1 MTGSS
6 LLLRLQG
13 GTDLGPNRCPSSI
26 QCRTRELRVRIDL
39 TGRDHTV
46 TVYGLCHP
54 PMLHYPER
62 TDWGIRLPL
71 AAGTIVFDLTP
82 TGDKPLRSDS
92 TSTSSRTISFA
103 PLPRSGHVHIVK
115 KA

>member
-13 GTDLGPNRCPSSI
+13 GTDLGPNHCPSSI
-26 QCRTRELRVRIDL
+26 QCRTRELRVRKVL

-46 TVYGLCHP
+46 TVYGHIPL
-54 PMLHYPER
+54 MRHYPKR

-71 AAGTIVFDLTP
+71 AAMTTVFDLTP
-82 TGDKPLRSDS
+82 AGD
-92 TSTSSRTISFA
+92 
-103 PLPRSGHVHIVK
+103 
-115 KA
+115 